1 MISRDYLQKLR
12 KVTKILRKNGTYTR
26 QKWRYLNNL
35 SRSNF
40 MLRKYITSLEHN
52 CRYAF
57 SVLSRIIVV
66 RSQPPHLGCPP
77 LLSIANTQP
86 VALCTYVWK
95 MWTLTPNPSKQSFP
109 PLSYNTFASSWRR
122 RRRRRYFVSHK
133 TTPRSETPL
142 GRVPICLLDSFSCS
156 IPHCPP
162 TQSCTVMPT

>member
-12 KVTKILRKNGTYTR
+12 KITKILRKNGTYKR
-26 QKWRYLNNL
+26 QKRHYLNIL
-35 SRSNF
+35 SRPKF
-40 MLRKYITSLEHN
+40 VLRKYITSLQNN
-52 CRYAF
+52 CRYTF
-57 SVLSRIIVV
+57 PVLSRIAGVT
-66 RSQPPHLGCPP
+66 SQSPHLGCPT

-95 MWTLTPNPSKQSFP
+95 MWTLTPDPSKQSFP
-109 PLSYNTFASSWRR
+109 PLSYNTFASSWR

-142 GRVPICLLDSFSCS
+142 GRVPICLLDSFSCY

-162 TQSCTVMPT
+162 TRSCTVMPT